1 MKKYSA
7 ILSVLFA
14 VLFFASCE
22 KDSISD
28 IANRP
33 YATLEGSTV
42 DGAVTRVRFESTDKL
57 VSMPALDENGV
68 PQDYST
74 TLSASLFGAPLTSD
88 VTVDFEI
95 VDTTGAKLGQEF
107 TLSATQ
113 FVIPAGELS
122 GSIDINVSNAEMPLD
137 SVAPFL
143 LKLTAASAGVIDTF
157 FNVNQVRLYKNCLLD
172 YTKFAGNYTNFI
184 DGAENAASIVEL
196 FDDADYSQGLLIMQ
210 NFWYDDQDSMRL
222 ELKDDGTI
230 VSPLGNQFINN
241 QNAYGAYG
249 RIMFED
255 IEGGLVT
262 NNCTPIFVFT
272 ATPTLPDSGYWWG
285 GPYDFMFIK
294 DSKGHV
300 TVKINKPIGKPV
312 KDPRR

>member
-14 VLFFASCE
+14 VLFFTSCD
-22 KDSISD
+22 KYGLND

-33 YATLEGSTV
+33 YSELEGSTV
-42 DGAVTRVRFESTDKL
+42 DGSVTRVRFESTDKL
-57 VSMPALDENGV
+57 ISMPALDENGV
-68 PQDYST
+68 PQDYTT
-74 TLSASLFGAPLTSD
+74 TLSANLFGAPLSTD

-95 VDTTGAKLGQEF
+95 VDTAGAKLGREF
-107 TLSATQ
+107 SLSATQ
-113 FVIPAGELS
+113 FLIPAGELS
-122 GSIDINVSNAEMPLD
+122 GSIDINVTNAEMPLD

-143 LKLTAASAGVIDTF
+143 LKLTAASGAEIDTF

-172 YTKFAGNYTNFI
+172 YTNFAGNYSNFI
-184 DGAENAASIVEL
+184 DGALNNNSIIEL
-196 FDDADYSQGLLIMQ
+196 FDDDTYSQGLLIMQ
-210 NFWYDDQDSMRL
+210 NFWYDSQDSLRL
-222 ELKDDGTI
+222 QLQDDGTL
-230 VSPLGNQFINN
+230 VSPVGNQFINN

-255 IEGGLVT
+255 INGGLVT
-262 NNCTPIFVFT
+262 NNCTPIFTFN

-285 GPYDFMFIK
+285 GEFNFIFSR

-312 KDPRR
+312 PDPRR

>member
-14 VLFFASCE
+14 VIFFGSCE
-22 KDSISD
+22 KYGLQD

-33 YATLEGSTV
+33 YKTLEGSTV
-42 DGAVTRVRFESTDKL
+42 DGSTTRVRFESTDKL
-57 VSMPALDENGV
+57 ISMPALDENGV

-74 TLSASLFGAPLTSD
+74 TLSVNLFGAPLSGD

-113 FVIPAGELS
+113 FTIPAGELS
-122 GSIDINVSNAEMPLD
+122 GSITIDVSNAEMPLD

-143 LKLTAASAGVIDTF
+143 LKLTAASAGEIDTF
-157 FNVNQVRLYKNCLLD
+157 FNVNQIRLYKNCLLD
-172 YTKFAGNYTNFI
+172 YTKFAGNYSNFV
-184 DGAENAASIVEL
+184 DGAANASSIIEL
-196 FDDADYSQGLLIMQ
+196 FNNDDFAQGLLIMQ
-210 NFWYDDQDSMRL
+210 NFWYDVQDSLRL

-230 VSPLGNQFINN
+230 VSPIGNQFINN

-255 IEGGLVT
+255 INGGLVT
-262 NNCTPIFVFT
+262 NNCTPIFVFN
-272 ATPTLPDSGYWWG
+272 ATPTLPDTGYWWG
-285 GPYDFMFIK
+285 GEFGFMFVK